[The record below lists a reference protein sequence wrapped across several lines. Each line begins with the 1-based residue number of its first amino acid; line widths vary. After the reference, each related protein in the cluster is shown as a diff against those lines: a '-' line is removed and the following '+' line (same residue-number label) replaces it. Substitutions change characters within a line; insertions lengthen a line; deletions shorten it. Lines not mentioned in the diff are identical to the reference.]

1 MEIGGPDSAT
11 INGFSNSIS
20 NGFGFIVPH
29 MGLYMRRVTGSWMP
43 HLCVTTIVHPFLC
56 REHFLFLERK
66 SSRISSADY
75 FGVQDIRC
83 GAEGADGCLLHEMR
97 IRHLR

>member
-43 HLCVTTIVHPFLC
+43 HLCATTIVYPF
-56 REHFLFLERK
+56 FVP
-66 SSRISSADY
+66 RISSFKVDY